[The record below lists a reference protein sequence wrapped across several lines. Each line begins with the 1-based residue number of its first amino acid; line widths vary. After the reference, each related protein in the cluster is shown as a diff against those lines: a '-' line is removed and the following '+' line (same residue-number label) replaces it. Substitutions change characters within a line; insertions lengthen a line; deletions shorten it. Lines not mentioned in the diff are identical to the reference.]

1 VKRIRS
7 HAKPAKIAK
16 RSALTNKNNNDT
28 FTKRSNEGLGPW
40 IAIALVVT
48 AAVIVLNVEGRRW
61 WCPAGDLSPW
71 SWNIW
76 SQHNSQHLVDPY
88 SFTHILHGVLEFW
101 ILGLLFPRLRVAW
114 RLFLAVIVES
124 SWEMAENSSYVIQR
138 YREETI
144 SLDYFGDSIINSL
157 SDIFCCAT
165 GFVIAYKLRFWWSL
179 ALFVTTEIVLIFW
192 IHDSLI
198 INIIMLLFPNDT
210 IRNWQLAR

>member
-1 VKRIRS
+1 MKRIRS

-28 FTKRSNEGLGPW
+28 FTISSNEGLGPW
-40 IAIALVVT
+40 VAIALVVT

-61 WCPAGDLSPW
+61 WCPAGDLLPW

-88 SFTHILHGVLEFW
+88 SFTHVLHGVLEFW

-114 RLFLAVIVES
+114 RLFLAVLVES